1 MIIDVA
7 ETTLALTREGRA
19 LGRTR
24 LTVRNDTATHVQVC
38 LAPGVHLLGATVSQ
52 EPAALSKK
60 DGCVQIQLPRSV
72 ASLDGG
78 LSFPVDLIFRGE
90 SDLGT

>member
-19 LGRTR
+19 LGRAR

-52 EPAALSKK
+52 ELLHWVKRRM
-60 DGCVQIQLPRSV
+60 CTNQLPRSV

-78 LSFPVDLIFRGE
+78 LSFPVDHFSR
-90 SDLGT
+90 